1 MRVLLVQADT
11 NNYLAT
17 SEAVFSYIVISVL
30 AVLTPEGNSV
40 TFL

>member
-1 MRVLLVQADT
+1 MLLVQADT

-17 SEAVFSYIVISVL
+17 SDAVLSYIAISVL
-30 AVLTPEGNSV
+30 AVTPEGNSV

>member
-1 MRVLLVQADT
+1 MLLVQADR

-17 SEAVFSYIVISVL
+17 SDAVFSYIVISLL
-30 AVLTPEGNSV
+30 AVTPEGNSV